1 MSKLAVYPG
10 SFDPFTLGHLDVA
23 RRAATIFDT
32 VLVAVVHNPSKTPA
46 FSAAERQELIRQ
58 VLVEEKLTN
67 VHVKLLGQGLLTDFC
82 KLVGGTV
89 IVKGLRNGSDVSSEL
104 PQAFVNRDLS
114 GIETLYL
121 PSDPAQRDHREGRS
135 RRRCGPRRGVPRVRV
150 VHHDPDAWP
159 VLGRQAP
166 DAAHEQRQRATLAP
180 EVGDVELLEGREAHG
195 LLPPGRLEEEL

>member
-10 SFDPFTLGHLDVA
+10 AFDPFTLGHLDVA

-58 VLVEEKLTN
+58 VLAEEKLTN

-121 PSDPAQRDHREGRS
+121 PSDPALSFISSTLVRQVAELGGDIENY
-135 RRRCGPRRGVPRVRV
+135 VPKAV
-150 VHHDPDAWP
+150 AKIY
-159 VLGRQAP
+159 GSKN
-166 DAAHEQRQRATLAP
+166 
-180 EVGDVELLEGREAHG
+180 
-195 LLPPGRLEEEL
+195 

>member
-58 VLVEEKLTN
+58 VLVEEALTN

-121 PSDPAQRDHREGRS
+121 PSDPALSFISSTLVRQVAELGGDIENY
-135 RRRCGPRRGVPRVRV
+135 VPKAV
-150 VHHDPDAWP
+150 AKIY
-159 VLGRQAP
+159 GSKN
-166 DAAHEQRQRATLAP
+166 
-180 EVGDVELLEGREAHG
+180 
-195 LLPPGRLEEEL
+195 

>member
-58 VLVEEKLTN
+58 VLAEEKLTN

-121 PSDPAQRDHREGRS
+121 PSDPALSFISSTLVRQVAELGGDIENY
-135 RRRCGPRRGVPRVRV
+135 VPKAV
-150 VHHDPDAWP
+150 AKIY
-159 VLGRQAP
+159 GSKN
-166 DAAHEQRQRATLAP
+166 
-180 EVGDVELLEGREAHG
+180 
-195 LLPPGRLEEEL
+195 

>member
-32 VLVAVVHNPSKTPA
+32 VLVAVVHNPGKTPA

-58 VLVEEKLTN
+58 VLAEEKLTN

-121 PSDPAQRDHREGRS
+121 PSDPALSFISSTLVRQVAELGGDIENY
-135 RRRCGPRRGVPRVRV
+135 VPKAV
-150 VHHDPDAWP
+150 AKIY
-159 VLGRQAP
+159 GSKN
-166 DAAHEQRQRATLAP
+166 
-180 EVGDVELLEGREAHG
+180 
-195 LLPPGRLEEEL
+195 

>member
-23 RRAATIFDT
+23 RRAAAIFDT

-58 VLVEEKLTN
+58 VLAEEKLTN

-121 PSDPAQRDHREGRS
+121 PSDPALSFISSTLVRQVAELGGDIENY
-135 RRRCGPRRGVPRVRV
+135 VPKAV
-150 VHHDPDAWP
+150 AKIY
-159 VLGRQAP
+159 GSKN
-166 DAAHEQRQRATLAP
+166 
-180 EVGDVELLEGREAHG
+180 
-195 LLPPGRLEEEL
+195 